1 VGVQDVIDKVDL
13 SLSQTGGI
21 ANTGIN
27 MNGPIK
33 SIMDEM
39 NDSKPKNI
47 HHESLLLRYM
57 HLFTSYFTN
66 FFRVFALRAES
77 PNFEGLKEMKRI
89 GEVDFSIN
97 KNDPLMNKMYQ
108 TMQKKLP
115 KHLRRGNHHPTVQ
128 SDVKIDITFLYNL

>member
-1 VGVQDVIDKVDL
+1 VIDKVDL

-39 NDSKPKNI
+39 NDSKPKNV

-66 FFRVFALRAES
+66 FFRVFALRAET
-77 PNFEGLKEMKRI
+77 PDFEKVKEIKRI
-89 GEVDFSIN
+89 GEIDFS
-97 KNDPLMNKMYQ
+97 KKKDDLLMNKMYK
-108 TMQKKLP
+108 TM
-115 KHLRRGNHHPTVQ
+115 
-128 SDVKIDITFLYNL
+128 